1 MSRWRVPCG
10 YLAGLVVLVFASPSL
25 WSMALGVPLALA
37 GEGLRVWASG
47 HIEKTSRLATGGPY
61 AHTRNPLYFGSLLI
75 ALGCV
80 IATASLWA
88 ALSAVAYLAA
98 FYPPV
103 IREEAAFLARR
114 FADEYPEWSRVVPAF
129 WPRLSPAGPASSRFE
144 WRRVAANREWRTCL
158 AVPLAF
164 VLLELRAWV
173 PWGS

>member
-1 MSRWRVPCG
+1 MSRWRVPFG
-10 YLAGLVVLVFASPSL
+10 YLAWLVVLLLASPCP
-25 WSMALGVPLALA
+25 WSMALGLPLALA
-37 GEGLRVWASG
+37 GEGVRLWASG

-61 AHTRNPLYFGSLLI
+61 AHTRNPLYLGSLLI

-80 IATASLWA
+80 IAAASVWV
-88 ALSAVAYLAA
+88 ALAAVAYLVA

-103 IREEAAFLARR
+103 IREEAAFLAAR
-114 FADEYPEWSRVVPAF
+114 FPDEYVPWARVVPAF
-129 WPRLSPAGPASSRFE
+129 WPRLRPGGPATSVFE

-173 PWGS
+173 PWGL